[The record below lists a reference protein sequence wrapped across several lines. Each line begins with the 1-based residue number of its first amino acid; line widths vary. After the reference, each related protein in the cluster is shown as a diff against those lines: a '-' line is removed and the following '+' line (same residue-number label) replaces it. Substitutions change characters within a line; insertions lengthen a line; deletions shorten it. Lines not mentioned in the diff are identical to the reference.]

1 MGKRKKEKVS
11 LLTRQ
16 QIIKKYGITKKQ
28 IQA

>member
-1 MGKRKKEKVS
+1 MAKSKKKKPG

-16 QIIKKYGITKKQ
+16 QIIKKYNITKKQ